1 MDTITISVHAAN
13 PGTSACGSGCISGPC
28 MNELTPYNVGRVKDY
43 TLASVV
49 TPAMFDELFPT
60 RLRSFYT
67 YEAFI
72 LAASVFPEFGTT
84 GSKDM
89 QKREA
94 AAFLAHIQ
102 VQTAGLSVIEAG
114 GSDDFCYL
122 GLVGGVA
129 SACTAGKK
137 YYPRGPMQL
146 TWNYNYNLA
155 SQAVGEDLLEKPEL
169 VSENPTISFKTAL
182 WVWMTPG
189 LSHSSNKLSSHDV
202 MTQLSWTR
210 STMDSAVSRQ
220 SGFGATIYVLM
231 GEKECTQASPQA
243 KTRREA
249 YLQATKIL
257 GVAPGDNLHC

>member
-1 MDTITISVHAAN
+1 MDAITISVRNKLTHQQPLMATTLSLLLVTFTASVVDAAVCWSSCTVSMCCN
-13 PGTSACGSGCISGPC
+13 SQNGVCGEPGTRACGSGCISGPC

-49 TPAMFDELFPT
+49 TPAMFAELFPT

-72 LAASVFPEFGTT
+72 LAASAFPEFGTT
-84 GSKDM
+84 GNKDM

-114 GSDDFCYL
+114 DSDDFCYL

-137 YYPRGPMQL
+137 YYPRGPMQQ

-155 SQAVGEDLLEKPEL
+155 SEAVGEDLLAKPEL
-169 VSENPTISFKTAL
+169 VSENPTISFN
-182 WVWMTPG
+182 PCNEN
-189 LSHSSNKLSSHDV
+189 S
-202 MTQLSWTR
+202 QI
-210 STMDSAVSRQ
+210 DSR
-220 SGFGATIYVLM
+220 TCI
-231 GEKECTQASPQA
+231 
-243 KTRREA
+243 
-249 YLQATKIL
+249 
-257 GVAPGDNLHC
+257 